1 MNRTATNLPPSSTY
15 NFAQSSADVP
25 ADEPRAPNCDL
36 LDHLNACIFDAPL
49 LKSASPA
56 LDVGGPFPLRVNVI
70 DCDPEKL
77 KLTIGLVLQQVDVS
91 PFDSGVELRCN
102 KKVNADELVVK
113 LIENNQKF
121 TLDYSDFISHPGNL
135 FVKNLSS
142 SLISDDTLFEFFQ
155 DRSCYKSLSNV
166 NIFNN
171 SDDSLFAILK
181 FDNYLDVDFL
191 IENLDASHNPFHH
204 VPSVPLYVNKYISKR
219 ERKLKSEDFQPASS
233 QSPTHGESVNL
244 YNTIVVENLG
254 EFFDYS
260 PTFELLGQ
268 FLSKFEMFQKIESV
282 YFPLTKVAEQDVSVS
297 NFGFIGF
304 EVDGHLNEN
313 VLKCLYYLNN
323 LLFEEFMAFENKDI
337 VPISR
342 QTEFDDKSNST
353 GTLKISIGQHKHN
366 HYLYQVTGNRMVLN
380 WERNTI
386 PTFSY
391 IDMNLHSAA
400 IGKFSKYLNYQE
412 TNIYVN
418 NFPVVFENNDKLWET
433 FWKQFGNIKSA
444 KIIKPQ
450 FYSKRSTES
459 TGKIGFVFFESFK
472 LAVRAILLTNEKT
485 INTSLTGTS
494 HSVHVKTSFAIQK
507 SNHSSSAPTQGQR
520 SSVPNNFL
528 APTPHNY
535 MKRFSWPSENYYYSP
550 QPIVSP
556 PLTDFNMYA
565 PYVYYNYPYMV
576 RDLSPHELAGEQG
589 GEPPS
594 GDYVNLYANAQ
605 PPQSF
610 NYYIPFDYGTAAT
623 FAPLSMP
630 GSAPPPRQ
638 GKKTQKKK

>member
-1 MNRTATNLPPSSTY
+1 MNRTATNLPPSSAY
-15 NFAQSSADVP
+15 NVAQSSGGVP
-25 ADEPRAPNCDL
+25 ADEPRAPNRDL

-49 LKSASPA
+49 LKSVSPIS
-56 LDVGGPFPLRVNVI
+56 DVGDAFPLRVSVT
-70 DCDPEKL
+70 DCNYDTL
-77 KLTIGLVLQQVDVS
+77 KPTVGSVLQHVDIS
-91 PFDSGVELRCN
+91 DFDSGIELRCN
-102 KKVNADELVVK
+102 NKFNADKLVVK
-113 LIENNQKF
+113 LIENNLKF

-142 SLISDDTLFEFFQ
+142 SLINHDSLFEFFQ
-155 DRSCYKSLSNV
+155 VRSCYKSLSNV

-171 SDDSLFAILK
+171 SDESLFAILK

-191 IENLDASHNPFHH
+191 IEHLDTSNNPFHH
-204 VPSVPLYVNKYISKR
+204 LPSVPLYVNKYISKR
-219 ERKLKSEDFQPASS
+219 ERKLKAEDFQPAAS
-233 QSPTHGESVNL
+233 QSPAHSESVNL

-254 EFFDYS
+254 EFFNYS

-304 EVDGHLNEN
+304 EVDEHLNEN

-323 LLFEEFMAFENKDI
+323 LSFEEFMAFENKDI
-337 VPISR
+337 IPINR
-342 QTEFDDKSNST
+342 ETEFDDKSLTS

-366 HYLYQVTGNRMVLN
+366 HYLYQVTGNRMALN
-380 WERNTI
+380 WEPNTI
-386 PTFSY
+386 PTFTY
-391 IDMNLHSAA
+391 IDMNLHNAA
-400 IGKFSKYLNYQE
+400 ITKFSKYLNYQE

-418 NFPVVFENNDKLWET
+418 SFPVVFENNDKLWET
-433 FWKQFGNIKSA
+433 FWKQFGKIKSA

-450 FYSKRSTES
+450 FYSKKSTES
-459 TGKIGFVFFESFK
+459 TGKIGFVFFENFRS
-472 LAVRAILLTNEKT
+472 AVRAILLTNEKT

-494 HSVHVKTSFAIQK
+494 HSVHVQTSFAIQK
-507 SNHSSSAPTQGQR
+507 SNHSPSAPAQGQR
-520 SSVPNNFL
+520 SSVPNNYL

-576 RDLSPHELAGEQG
+576 RDLSPHEMAGDQAV
-589 GEPPS
+589 EPPS
-594 GDYVNLYANAQ
+594 GDYPNFYGNAQ
-605 PPQSF
+605 PQNF
-610 NYYIPFDYGTAAT
+610 NYYLPFDHGTPAT
-623 FAPLSMP
+623 FAPSSMP